1 LTALAHSNPMP
12 SSPQRKSANPYRGL
26 AEAGPYFSLGAQIAG
41 TLAGLTLLGYWLDGR
56 LGTRPWLMLAGIVVA
71 FLGIGALLYRLA
83 KQTAKPQKD
92 YNGDGKIGLG

>member
-1 LTALAHSNPMP
+1 MSDPPKRP
-12 SSPQRKSANPYRGL
+12 SSNPYRGL

-56 LGTRPWLMLAGIVVA
+56 FGTRPWLMIGGIVLA

-83 KQTAKPQKD
+83 RQTAKPEKD
-92 YNGDGKIGLG
+92 YDGDGKIGRR